1 VRGRR
6 NQAVGILL
14 LLALGAAGIG
24 LITARASGSP
34 QVASTY
40 QAFLK
45 GRKQSPMIASAGTGV
60 CTVAL
65 NAAENQITTDLQ
77 WSGLTSN
84 AIAAHIHLGAA
95 GVNGG
100 IDFPF
105 TGVPAATS
113 GAIPQQTFAI
123 TPAQVASLRAGDY
136 YCNIHTVNNGGGEI
150 RGQLMTLTLTAT
162 LTGAQETPP
171 NGSAGTGPVE
181 VGLNGNQNG
190 IVVDVSFSGL
200 TANATAGHIHT
211 GAAGVPGPVTFPFAN
226 VPSATSGDIPEQAFP
241 ATAQQVLDLKSGNM
255 YANIHNANFPGGE
268 IRAQLVTGP
277 TAVSLRSA
285 SAARTARGVLVR
297 WRTGV
302 AFSTAGFNVFRVRGT
317 SLSKLNRRLVLA
329 LAGPSG
335 HAYSFLDRSAAP
347 GRRAYR
353 IQAVDM
359 SGATRWLARVAVQ
372 H

>member
-1 VRGRR
+1 VRRRR
-6 NQAVGILL
+6 NQAVGIVL

-24 LITARASGSP
+24 MIASRAP
-34 QVASTY
+34 AAPNVASTY

-45 GRKQSPMIASAGTGV
+45 GRKQSPMVPSAGTGI
-60 CTVAL
+60 CTVQL

-84 AIAAHIHLGAA
+84 ATMAHIHLGAV

-100 IDFPF
+100 VDFGF

-113 GAIPQQTFAI
+113 GTIPQQNFAI
-123 TPAQVASLRAGDY
+123 TPAQVADLKAGNY
-136 YCNIHTVNNGGGEI
+136 YCNIHTMINGGGEI

-162 LTGAQETPP
+162 MTGAQEVPP
-171 NGSAGTGPVE
+171 SGSAGTGPVE

-200 TANATAGHIHT
+200 GSNATMGHIHT
-211 GAAGVPGPVTFPFAN
+211 GGPGVIGPVTFPFAS
-226 VPSATSGDIPEQAFP
+226 VPAATSGDIPEQAFV
-241 ATAQQVLDLKSGNM
+241 ATPQQVTDLKSGNM
-255 YANIHNANFPGGE
+255 YSNIHSDNFSGGE

-277 TAVSLRSA
+277 TAFVLRGASA
-285 SAARTARGVLVR
+285 SRTARGVLVR

-302 AFSTAGFNVFRVRGT
+302 AFSTVGFNVFRVRGA
-317 SLSKLNRRLVLA
+317 SLSKLNRRLILA

-347 GRRAYR
+347 GARAYR
-353 IQAVDM
+353 LQAVDM